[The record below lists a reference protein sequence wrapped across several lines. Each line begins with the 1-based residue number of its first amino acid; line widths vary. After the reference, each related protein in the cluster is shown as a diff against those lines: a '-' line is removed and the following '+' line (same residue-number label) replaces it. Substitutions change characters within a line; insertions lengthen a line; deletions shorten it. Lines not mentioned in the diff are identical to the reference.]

1 MDPTN
6 SWIRS
11 IAEQAWPLEQVWDY
25 YSDEDVVRWIQYKL
39 CQMYAMS
46 DKSLQNVYFLSEK
59 MADLPSVSNYFF

>member
-6 SWIRS
+6 SWIRN

-46 DKSLQNVYFLSEK
+46 DNLL
-59 MADLPSVSNYFF
+59 